1 MQAYSDNW
9 GAPADFKSILE
20 QISSDDIMFVYE
32 GVSQLRNALSVAQ
45 ESTLSRF
52 PLDSYCGRLVH
63 VIKQPSIMDI
73 SNEIKRKLPT
83 HQYSLF
89 RYGDLVHHLS
99 NGHFP
104 FARKSFCPTWCRAG
118 SLRND
123 GVEYGLRRFGRAVH
137 QVLRKSELGKPERNP
152 QIRHFAALTK
162 HDRLFRQIYTNKN
175 PAAAAECQC
184 TFRIRF

>member
-63 VIKQPSIMDI
+63 VVKYPSIMDI

-83 HQYSLF
+83 HQYSLS
-89 RYGDLVHHLS
+89 DM
-99 NGHFP
+99 
-104 FARKSFCPTWCRAG
+104 A
-118 SLRND
+118 
-123 GVEYGLRRFGRAVH
+123 
-137 QVLRKSELGKPERNP
+137 
-152 QIRHFAALTK
+152 I
-162 HDRLFRQIYTNKN
+162 
-175 PAAAAECQC
+175 
-184 TFRIRF
+184 